1 MAGGKGEEEKESDN
15 VEYAELFSLA
25 FFVANFNYT
34 KEEYEK
40 LTIKER
46 KFILKAW
53 ENKVIFEN
61 HLDRNA
67 VSNAYINA
75 NRKKGTKSFPL
86 WKKAVNKNIDI
97 KKLKTDFREI
107 EKMENEDGGKKWVQA
122 IYAAHR
128 KG

>member
-1 MAGGKGEEEKESDN
+1 MSDKGEEEKGGDN

-34 KEEYEK
+34 KAEYEK

-75 NRKKGTKSFPL
+75 NRKKGAKSFPL

-97 KKLKTDFREI
+97 KKLKADFREI
-107 EKMENEDGGKKWVQA
+107 EKIENEDGGKKWVQA
-122 IYAAHR
+122 IYAAYR

>member
-1 MAGGKGEEEKESDN
+1 MTGGKGEEGKESDN

-34 KEEYEK
+34 KTEYEK

-75 NRKKGTKSFPL
+75 NRKKGARAFPL
-86 WKKAVNKNIDI
+86 WKKAVNNDIDI
-97 KKLKTDFREI
+97 NKLKTDFREI
-107 EKMENEDGGKKWVQA
+107 ERMESEDKEKKWVQA

-128 KG
+128 KR

>member
-1 MAGGKGEEEKESDN
+1 MTGGKGEEEKESDN

-34 KEEYEK
+34 KAEYEK

-53 ENKVIFEN
+53 ENKVVFEN

-75 NRKKGTKSFPL
+75 NRKKGAKSLPL

-97 KKLKTDFREI
+97 KKLKADFREI

>member
-1 MAGGKGEEEKESDN
+1 MTGGKGEEEKEGGND
-15 VEYAELFSLA
+15 EYAELFSLA

-34 KEEYEK
+34 KAEYDK

-75 NRKKGTKSFPL
+75 NRKKGAKSFPL

-97 KKLKTDFREI
+97 KKLKADFREI